1 MSLLKV
7 VIEWGNS
14 FDLADEPSLSPFLV
28 GRLV

>member
-1 MSLLKV
+1 